1 MHFCVSITLVVAI
14 LTHGSFSLG
23 VFPPHPSGLRG
34 VSNITTRSTVV

>member
-23 VFPPHPSGLRG
+23 VCPPHPSGLRG
-34 VSNITTRSTVV
+34 VSNITTQSTVV